1 MSTSGWCVDLRG
13 VNPESRG
20 IASYA
25 TNLCNGL
32 AEISDA
38 SDCQGFLADAP
49 LSGWNDLKLSR
60 VDRIARGLRLL
71 PDLFV
76 NRLVG
81 GSYVGVIHDLIPL
94 ECRDL
99 HWRSRKHKWLGV
111 WSRWMRRRAAHAKAL
126 ICVSHAT
133 ASSVRTFWPE
143 LTNKITVI
151 QEGIPSPTKDLE
163 QPLGVSNSGFLLLV
177 SRRDPHKNLTNA
189 IKAWEKI
196 EAPPL
201 VIVSP
206 NDPRYPEVL
215 EAVSNSEKADK
226 ITILESVTQSELQ
239 WLYKNAA
246 LLLVPSLCEGFG
258 LPAFEAA
265 RSGCPVVASPC
276 GAIPEIFRGHF
287 VEIDPKIVASI
298 GSGIIRQLKERTVL
312 SACKIPTIQ
321 HHAVQIQEFMD
332 EQRNAHA

>member
-49 LSGWNDLKLSR
+49 LSGWNDLKLSC
-60 VDRIARGLRLL
+60 VDRIAGGLRLL

-99 HWRSRKHKWLGV
+99 DWRSRKHKWLGV

-133 ASSVRTFWPE
+133 ASSVRNFWPE

-163 QPLGVSNSGFLLLV
+163 QPVGISNSGFLLLV
-177 SRRDPHKNLTNA
+177 SRRDPHKTLTNA
-189 IKAWEKI
+189 IDAWEKI

-206 NDPRYPEVL
+206 NDARYPEVL
-215 EAVSNSEKADK
+215 EAVSTSEKTDK

-276 GAIPEIFRGHF
+276 GAIPEIFRGNF

-298 GSGIIRQLKERTVL
+298 GSGIIQQLKERTVL

-321 HHAVQIQEFMD
+321 HHAVQIQELMD

>member
-1 MSTSGWCVDLRG
+1 MTSSDWVVDLRG

-25 TNLCNGL
+25 RNLCNGL
-32 AEISDA
+32 AELPGE
-38 SDCQGFLADAP
+38 SDCQGFVANGS
-49 LSGWNDLKLSR
+49 LSRWSDLKLSR
-60 VDRIARGLRLL
+60 VNPISRGLRLL

-99 HWRSRKHKWLGV
+99 DWRSRKHQWIGG

-126 ICVSHAT
+126 ICVSRAT

-143 LTNKITVI
+143 LTKKITVI
-151 QEGIPSPTKDLE
+151 QEGVPSPTKNLE
-163 QPLGVSNSGFLLLV
+163 QPVGISDSGFLLLV

-206 NDPRYPEVL
+206 NDPRYPEVC
-215 EAVSNSEKADK
+215 EVVANSEKGDK

-276 GAIPEIFRGHF
+276 GAIPEIFLGNY

-298 GSGIIRQLKERTVL
+298 GSGIIQQLKERTVL
-312 SACKIPTIQ
+312 SACKIPTIK
-321 HHAVQIQEFMD
+321 HHAVQVQELMD

>member
-1 MSTSGWCVDLRG
+1 MSSSDWFVDLRG
-13 VNPESRG
+13 VNPKSRG

-25 TNLCNGL
+25 RNLCNGL
-32 AEISDA
+32 AELPSE
-38 SDCQGFLADAP
+38 SGCQGFVANGS
-49 LSGWNDLKLSR
+49 LSRWNELKLSR
-60 VDRIARGLRLL
+60 VVPISRGLCLL

-94 ECRDL
+94 ECMDL
-99 HWRSRKHKWLGV
+99 DWRSRKHRWLGG

-126 ICVSHAT
+126 ICVSRAT

-151 QEGIPSPTKDLE
+151 QEGIPRPTKNLE
-163 QPLGVSNSGFLLLV
+163 QPVGISEPGFLLLV
-177 SRRDPHKNLTNA
+177 SRRDPHKNLPNA
-189 IKAWEKI
+189 IEAWEKI

-215 EAVSNSEKADK
+215 EAVANSKKGDR
-226 ITILESVTQSELQ
+226 ITVLESVNQSELQ
-239 WLYKNAA
+239 WLYENAA
-246 LLLVPSLCEGFG
+246 LLLLPSLCEGFG

-276 GAIPEIFRGHF
+276 GAIPEIFRGNF
-287 VEIDPKIVASI
+287 VEIDPKTVSSI
-298 GSGIIRQLKERTVL
+298 SSGITQQLEERMVL
-312 SACKIPTIQ
+312 SACEIPTIH
-321 HHAVQIQEFMD
+321 HHAVQVQKLMD
-332 EQRNAHA
+332 EQLNAHA